1 MISAISNFS
10 IQVGVPMQI
19 AMILT
24 YPERVNTSNIELM
37 RALVRNGPYVH
48 PGANYIQYND
58 SQDRVYLQY
67 CNRIK
72 AAQDLKV
79 IY

>member
-1 MISAISNFS
+1 
-10 IQVGVPMQI
+10 MQI

-24 YPERVNTSNIELM
+24 YPERVNSSNIELM
-37 RALVRNGPYVH
+37 RALVRNGPNVH
-48 PGANYIQYND
+48 PGANYVQYNN
-58 SQDRVYLQY
+58 SQNKVYLQY
-67 CNRIK
+67 GNRLK